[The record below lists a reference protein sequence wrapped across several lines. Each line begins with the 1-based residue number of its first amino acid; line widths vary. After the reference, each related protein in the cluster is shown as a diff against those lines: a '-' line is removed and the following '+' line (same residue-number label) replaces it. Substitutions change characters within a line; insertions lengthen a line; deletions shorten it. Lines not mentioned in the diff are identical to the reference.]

1 MGKGKEG
8 ISLFA
13 VRRERHFLD
22 YGAFV
27 AFCEEFSLPRVP
39 VLYTGSY
46 SWEAVSQFNNGNSVL
61 SQECIMEGVVVQ
73 PVVERSHPEIGRVV
87 LKLISDSEA

>member
-1 MGKGKEG
+1 MFGEIYGIQDIKYGLGKGMMR

-22 YGAFV
+22 YNAFV

-46 SWEAVSQFNNGNSVL
+46 SWGSVSQFNNGNK
-61 SQECIMEGVVVQ
+61 GVGSR
-73 PVVERSHPEIGRVV
+73 E
-87 LKLISDSEA
+87 